1 MPQPD
6 PTGFLGLLGSAGE
19 RIRGGVAESIVIGH
33 DEADGLCSA
42 AIMVRALERLGKR
55 VSYVCLDKLFPEALG
70 LIHRGEGR
78 LIVYTDLGS
87 PHANRIAKI
96 NGGRNL
102 VVIVDHHDPQNTDDP
117 HVVNVNPERFGYSGE
132 RDASASTVAY
142 LLAEALS
149 SDNRDLSHLGVV
161 GSAEIPD
168 GFHALNLHCL
178 QRAVEMK
185 LVELVRGEREAD
197 VRILAFEGSP
207 SYRRASTLLSV
218 LGSVGYYR
226 GGPSK
231 ALSAC
236 LAGFP
241 KDVQRLALEYE
252 EERRLAN
259 RRVLEKIISQG
270 LAQSRYAQW
279 FHAEDMYAG
288 MSGKVLGS
296 FCSYLRYQRV
306 VNPTKYLIGFMHI
319 RRSVPGIG
327 ELARDYTKVS
337 ARAPEPLS
345 RMIGAGKMPPL
356 SGLVARVCASLGGF
370 GDGHSVAASGI
381 LPRGAET
388 DFIEEFDRA
397 VEEGLRQ
404 PLPKASP

>member
-1 MPQPD
+1 
-6 PTGFLGLLGSAGE
+6 
-19 RIRGGVAESIVIGH
+19 V
-33 DEADGLCSA
+33 
-42 AIMVRALERLGKR
+42 
-55 VSYVCLDKLFPEALG
+55 
-70 LIHRGEGR
+70 GR
-78 LIVYTDLGS
+78 LIVYSDLGS
-87 PHANRIAKI
+87 PHADRIARI

-102 VVIVDHHDPQNTDDP
+102 VVIVDHHDPQATDDP

-149 SDNRDLSHLGVV
+149 RDNRDLSCLGVV

-168 GFHALNLHCL
+168 GFHGLNLHCL
-178 QRAVEMK
+178 ERAVEMR
-185 LVELVRGEREAD
+185 LAEVVGGEREAD

-226 GGPSK
+226 DGPSK
-231 ALSAC
+231 AVSAC
-236 LAGFP
+236 LGGFP
-241 KDVQRLALEYE
+241 KAVQRLALEYE
-252 EERRLAN
+252 EERRRAN
-259 RRVLEKIISQG
+259 RRVLGKIRREG
-270 LAQSRYAQW
+270 LAQSRFAQW

-296 FCSYLRYQRV
+296 FCSYLRYQRG

-319 RRSVPGIG
+319 GRSIPGFG

-337 ARAPEPLS
+337 ARAPDLLG
-345 RMIGAGKMPPL
+345 RMIGAGKRPAL
-356 SGLVARVCASLGGF
+356 SELVARVCASLGGF

-381 LPRGAET
+381 LPRGSER

-397 VEEGLRQ
+397 VEEGLQ
-404 PLPKASP
+404 HSPP